1 MLSQSHDHP
10 RDTNSGRQI
19 VGGIGL
25 CNFHPAIVEYGGVV
39 AKHDDTH
46 SAPPTSVDR
55 CHIYIIFQFCD
66 SRFGSEHFAYTIRF
80 GDLTDDYGFYQIFTL
95 ILFLFSVSSH
105 GRSGTNASWRNNC
118 VTWLVMIFYDFIG
131 LWFVSQVI
139 NHGSNSLTWLCAN
152 QHRHGR
158 GRVRTGVEIT
168 RFSLRATAE
177 SKRNACTPCMPGLWS
192 STSLQQKKFK
202 TTFRAKNRS
211 SLHDIEHCFCE
222 RISPLGPFHCCRCG
236 QTGRVSC

>member
-1 MLSQSHDHP
+1 MS
-10 RDTNSGRQI
+10 
-19 VGGIGL
+19 
-25 CNFHPAIVEYGGVV
+25 
-39 AKHDDTH
+39 
-46 SAPPTSVDR
+46 
-55 CHIYIIFQFCD
+55 HIYIIFQFRD

-139 NHGSNSLTWLCAN
+139 NHGLMVSNSLTWLCAN

-168 RFSLRATAE
+168 KIRPACDSGIQAKCLHTEHAWSLVFNFAWTTAE
-177 SKRNACTPCMPGLWS
+177 KIQNKFQG
-192 STSLQQKKFK
+192 QK
-202 TTFRAKNRS
+202 
-211 SLHDIEHCFCE
+211 
-222 RISPLGPFHCCRCG
+222 
-236 QTGRVSC
+236 